1 MSMKDRRL
9 GGVRI
14 YPFSFPFRC
23 WMIGDDDGGGVVLL
37 EFSR

>member
-1 MSMKDRRL
+1 MEDWRL

-23 WMIGDDDGGGVVLL
+23 WMVGGDGGVVVLL
-37 EFSR
+37 ELSREY